1 MEKTST
7 ATEKNQGKT
16 TLVIIM
22 ALTFVAAILFW
33 VAIQLFHPGGL
44 PLYFAQLGLY
54 LIFFLL
60 AWWGLKQE
68 RFHLPVNARSIL
80 EALAWTLLGWL
91 IFLLVVQLLG
101 AAKLPEEFQTLKN
114 TPAWKIG
121 ANILS
126 TWIFVG
132 LGEELLFRGYF
143 LKAFW
148 QHFTRGTD
156 RRRTVVA
163 VLLVSAFFSLWHLPS
178 RIVWLISG
186 EVNVVLFLISLLALF
201 LLGIGYAYLF
211 VRSDN
216 ILLVGL
222 VHGVS
227 DFSLVGTNS
236 QMAPI
241 ILIVAIGCVE
251 IARWINR
258 KKVKALQQ
266 Q

>member
-1 MEKTST
+1 MENTSPPM
-7 ATEKNQGKT
+7 ENNRGKAV
-16 TLVIIM
+16 LVTIM
-22 ALTFVAAILFW
+22 ALAFVAAILFW
-33 VAIQLFHPGGL
+33 VAIQLFQPKGL

-68 RFHLPVNARSIL
+68 RIHLPVNARSIL
-80 EALAWTLLGWL
+80 EALAWSLVGWL

-101 AAKLPEEFQTLKN
+101 MARLPEEFQALKD

-126 TWIFVG
+126 TWVFVG

-148 QHFTRGTD
+148 RHFTRGTD

-163 VLLVSAFFSLWHLPS
+163 ILLVSAFFSLWHLPS
-178 RIVWLISG
+178 RIIWLISG
-186 EVNVVLFLISLLALF
+186 EVDGILFLISLLALF
-201 LLGIGYAYLF
+201 LLGLGYAYLF

-227 DFSLVGTNS
+227 DFSLVGMNS

-241 ILIVAIGCVE
+241 ILVVAIGCVE

-266 Q
+266 E